1 MPLMLSSIL
10 KELTAKGNYLQANL
24 DRKAELGLV
33 SPTNQAMYVSF
44 HYQRCP
50 FFAYFCDS
58 NLQCMTGEEPPIGH
72 TIVNFSHQDWSRAQ
86 DKCCRSLQK

>member
-50 FFAYFCDS
+50 FFTVF
-58 NLQCMTGEEPPIGH
+58 L
-72 TIVNFSHQDWSRAQ
+72 
-86 DKCCRSLQK
+86 